1 VAVFEPK
8 FKKLRAMKMVEGKVM
23 HNMTNTELAKE
34 FNCSVDT
41 VERTLSWA
49 KKADIFASYEDKIVQ
64 ELIPLAHTAIRDALA
79 DGNAKIA
86 VEVFKGLNLLK
97 SGPAPVG
104 SAQRNQEDDLASYIA
119 AKRDRAQLQENTIEG
134 KLIEGG
140 HDETAGSRLLAEAT
154 SRKFEE
160 GLSPTVSPDEASCS
174 QTRSSQLVEA
184 TETVASSQE
193 A

>member
-1 VAVFEPK
+1 
-8 FKKLRAMKMVEGKVM
+8 MKMVEGKVM
-23 HNMTNTELAKE
+23 RNMSNTDLARE

-97 SGPAPVG
+97 SGPAPIG
-104 SAQRNQEDDLASYIA
+104 STQRAQEDDLASYIA
-119 AKRDRAQLQENTIEG
+119 AKRDRAQLQESTVEG
-134 KLIEGG
+134 KLIGG
-140 HDETAGSRLLAEAT
+140 GEDETASSRLLAEAT
-154 SRKFEE
+154 SRESEE
-160 GLSPTVSPDEASCS
+160 GLSPTEPADEASRIKTS
-174 QTRSSQLVEA
+174 LSEFVEA
-184 TETVASSQE
+184 K
-193 A
+193 